1 MKFGV
6 PWAGGQRKD
15 SRARAVPQS
24 SADDLTALNKRLDQL
39 TQQLERATHGGRAE
53 NRHTDAAASGG
64 AKPDRLTEEK
74 GRFEERLGR
83 LTAEGPKGGVASR
96 AAETIAR
103 QRREATV
110 SPSVDDIS
118 SALNQAIAEISLR
131 QQMLDSEAD
140 AALEDH
146 RSKKPAGHAA
156 PAPPQ
161 NTTQLSGLE
170 QQLRQLT
177 TQMESLARPCNLDDA
192 VAGLRRDLAEIGRTL
207 TEALPRRAIEALE
220 AEVRALSDRVHES
233 RHSGVDSSKL
243 SGVEQ
248 GLAEVRD
255 ALRALTPS
263 ESLIGFDEA
272 IRGLANKVDQIAST
286 NQDPA
291 ALNEVQT
298 AIPSLRGIAAR
309 IASDEALTKLADE
322 VRGLSARVERIA
334 DSTGNTGF
342 EALSTMEQ
350 RIARLTHAVEAR
362 AEVKPAIPPQLES
375 VISALSDKLEQMHLS
390 RGDQVAMGHL
400 EDRIAKLVEK
410 LDASDN
416 RLDHLSAIERG
427 LADLLVRLDE
437 LRSAGAIGPL
447 SGANGAD
454 VALERDIA
462 EIKQAQSLSERRTQ
476 ETFEVV
482 RDTLGEVVDRLAT
495 IETDLHSGAGE
506 NLPAAESK
514 SKKAFRTLL
523 GSVSGSQTAR
533 PIDPSLP
540 PDHPLEPGTRSLRER
555 AGADEAFGPAADAA
569 ISSGSATEPGNII
582 SAARRALRANASEQA
597 PQGVSIRDK
606 SRGIIAGL
614 RSKGAGQKV
623 RSALVAAS
631 VVLIALATV
640 HMAMNLFWPDRA
652 DLPGLSRQ
660 NLENNS
666 TTPRGAGDNPQNA
679 PATTNAIPDRRSAVP
694 PSGVIGAEDTSRL
707 SGPAFSP
714 SSVLAPHA
722 DATITGSVPSHGS
735 TSGTQVPGAGA
746 STARSTAGDKVPA
759 AITSP
764 ALRVAAANG
773 DPTAE
778 YEIGI
783 RFAEGRSVTQS
794 FEEAARWLDRAA
806 RAGIVPAQF
815 RLGSLYEKGLGLKK
829 DIDVARKL
837 YIAAA
842 EKGHA
847 KAAHNLAVLYAEG
860 IDGKPDYKTAAQ
872 WFSRAAN
879 HGIADSQYNL
889 GILYARGIGVE
900 QNLAESYKWFTL
912 AAGQGDQDAGKKRD
926 DVAAKLD
933 AQALMA
939 ARLAAQTWT
948 ASPQP
953 EEAVNV
959 KIPAG
964 GWDKPISALQPAKPK
979 SRVSAAPKVEA
990 L

>member
-1 MKFGV
+1 M
-6 PWAGGQRKD
+6 
-15 SRARAVPQS
+15 PQS

-39 TQQLERATHGGRAE
+39 TQQLERATRGARIEDDHADTAPAE
-53 NRHTDAAASGG
+53 G
-64 AKPDRLTEEK
+64 AIPDRLTGGT

-83 LTAEGPKGGVASR
+83 LTADGPKAGVASR
-96 AAETIAR
+96 AAESVAR
-103 QRREATV
+103 QRRETV
-110 SPSVDDIS
+110 APADDLS

-140 AALEDH
+140 AALEND
-146 RSKKPAGHAA
+146 RMKESAGHTAA
-156 PAPPQ
+156 PPPPE
-161 NTTQLSGLE
+161 NASQLSGLE

-177 TQMESLARPCNLDDA
+177 TQMESLGRPCNLDDA
-192 VAGLRRDLAEIGRTL
+192 VTGLRKDLAEIGRTL

-220 AEVRALSDRVHES
+220 SEVRALSERIDES
-233 RHSGVDSSKL
+233 RHSGVESSKL

-255 ALRALTPS
+255 ALHALTPS
-263 ESLIGFDEA
+263 ESLVGFDEA

-286 NQDPA
+286 RQDPA
-291 ALNEVQT
+291 ALEEVQT
-298 AIPSLRGIAAR
+298 AIPSLRGIASR

-322 VRGLSARVERIA
+322 VRELSARVERIA
-334 DSTGNTGF
+334 ASPPNTGL

-350 RIARLTHAVEAR
+350 RIAKLTDAFEAR
-362 AEVKPAIPPQLES
+362 SEAKPVIPPQLEA
-375 VISALSDKLEQMHLS
+375 VIGALSDKLEQMHLS
-390 RGDQVAMGHL
+390 RGDHVAMGHL

-437 LRSAGAIGPL
+437 LRSAGAIRLLNG
-447 SGANGAD
+447 GAGSPEDAP
-454 VALERDIA
+454 VGVLERNIA
-462 EIKQAQSLSERRTQ
+462 EIKEAQSLSERRTQ

-482 RDTLGEVVDRLAT
+482 QGTLGAVVDRLAT
-495 IETDLHSGAGE
+495 IETDLHSASGE
-506 NLPAAESK
+506 RPSAAESK

-523 GSVSGSQTAR
+523 GSVSGSQPAR

-555 AGADEAFGPAADAA
+555 AGADQVLDPAADAA
-569 ISSGSATEPGNII
+569 ISNATAAEPGSII
-582 SAARRALRANASEQA
+582 AAARRALRASASEHTA
-597 PQGVSIRDK
+597 QGASSRDK
-606 SRGIIAGL
+606 SGGILDRL
-614 RSKGAGQKV
+614 RRKGAGQKI
-623 RSALVAAS
+623 RSVLVGVS
-631 VVLIALATV
+631 VMLIALATV
-640 HMAMNLFWPDRA
+640 HMAMNLFWPDRD
-652 DLPGLSRQ
+652 DLPGLSKQ
-660 NLENNS
+660 NLENNH
-666 TTPRGAGDNPQNA
+666 TTPAVPGGNPQNA
-679 PATTNAIPDRRSAVP
+679 PATTNAIPDRRSALPAPGGNNAAPVP
-694 PSGVIGAEDTSRL
+694 PSGVIGAEDASRF

-714 SSVLAPHA
+714 STVLAPHA
-722 DATITGSVPSHGS
+722 DVTGSVPGS
-735 TSGTQVPGAGA
+735 AGTGKAPGASA
-746 STARSTAGDKVPA
+746 PPSTAGHGVPA

-764 ALRVAAANG
+764 ALRLAAANG
-773 DPTAE
+773 DPAAE

-783 RFAEGRSVTQS
+783 RFAEGRTVTQS

-806 RAGIVPAQF
+806 RAGLVPAQF

-829 DIDVARKL
+829 DIDAARKL

-879 HGIADSQYNL
+879 YGVADSQYNL

-926 DVAAKLD
+926 DVAGKLD
-933 AQALMA
+933 PQSLIA

-948 ASPQP
+948 ATSQP
-953 EEAVNV
+953 EEATAV
-959 KIPAG
+959 KTPVG
-964 GWDKPISALQPAKPK
+964 GWDKPVSALQPQKPK
-979 SRVSAAPKVEA
+979 PRVSVAPKVEA